1 MVGIIYSTWHV
12 LFNNLHFS
20 TGMKNDKNNM
30 QTKGLVKGLDA
41 LNNKQESAAVSSGE
55 NAEYSDYDDVED
67 EEMQLI
73 GEKSIEQQSPRHQV
87 ADTNNVKQCNRGDS
101 GVSNHGSMD
110 SASSDSVSHST
121 DSPANNPTSLPLSGR
136 SRVGIDRR
144 KVISIEDNSNP

>member
-41 LNNKQESAAVSSGE
+41 LNNKQELAAVSSGE
-55 NAEYSDYDDVED
+55 NDEYSDYDDVED

-73 GEKSIEQQSPRHQV
+73 GEKSIEQQSPRDQV
-87 ADTNNVKQCNRGDS
+87 ADTNNAKQCIRGDS